1 MEEFGKQ
8 EESREMGVNA
18 GCGEELLVFKSE
30 GTEGFHVSLEPGDEA
45 FHLGS
50 GGVGSVAFQKPA
62 IDLHVIGE

>member
-1 MEEFGKQ
+1 
-8 EESREMGVNA
+8 MGVNA

-30 GTEGFHVSLEPGDEA
+30 CTEGFYVFFEPGDEA

-62 IDLHVIGE
+62 IDLHVIRE